1 MNRYQKRLAALALI
15 FLIVGAF
22 LSISQ
27 IYAHQSLDKKEDDLQ
42 VLKKLPE
49 QSTGLMQPNDI
60 AALLLSDENFTKR
73 LT

>member
-1 MNRYQKRLAALALI
+1 MNRYQKRIAALALI
-15 FLIVGAF
+15 FLIIGAF

-27 IYAHQSLDKKEDDLQ
+27 IYAHQSSDKKEDDLQ

-60 AALLLSDENFTKR
+60 AALLLSD
-73 LT
+73 

>member
-1 MNRYQKRLAALALI
+1 MIRYQKRLAALALI

-22 LSISQ
+22 LSVSQ
-27 IYAHQSLDKKEDDLQ
+27 IYAHQSSDKKEDDLQ

-60 AALLLSDENFTKR
+60 AALLLSD
-73 LT
+73 

>member
-15 FLIVGAF
+15 LLIIGTF
-22 LSISQ
+22 LSISH
-27 IYAHQSLDKKEDDLQ
+27 IYAHQSSDKKEDDLQ

-60 AALLLSDENFTKR
+60 AALLLSD
-73 LT
+73 

>member
-27 IYAHQSLDKKEDDLQ
+27 IYAHQSLDKKKDDLQ

-60 AALLLSDENFTKR
+60 AALLLSD
-73 LT
+73 

>member
-15 FLIVGAF
+15 FLIIGAF

-49 QSTGLMQPNDI
+49 QSTGFMQPNDI
-60 AALLLSDENFTKR
+60 AALLLSD
-73 LT
+73 